1 MHTEYQNSVV
11 MIKGF
16 LKQRNFLPV
25 ITAVVLIV
33 LLFPVLS
40 CRTEGKRTI
49 DPYVTYGWLDDNTFR
64 ILSSGSPDKK
74 DTNIVKRKM
83 TAKNSAVKNAR
94 IKLIEMFIPSGSGQG
109 PATRIDEYYAGV
121 NPEADSIMSVIMNGK
136 VSSEMYDESWNC
148 DIIYEISSPGLRKKL
163 ERGGME

>member
-1 MHTEYQNSVV
+1 MRTEHQNNVS
-11 MIKGF
+11 MISGI
-16 LKQRNFLPV
+16 LTLRGFLPV
-25 ITAVVLIV
+25 FTAVVLIA

-64 ILSSGSPDKK
+64 ILSSGSPDKE
-74 DTNIVKRKM
+74 DRNIIKRKM
-83 TAKNSAVKNAR
+83 TARNSAVKNAR

-121 NPEADSIMSVIMNGK
+121 NPEADSIMSIIMNGK